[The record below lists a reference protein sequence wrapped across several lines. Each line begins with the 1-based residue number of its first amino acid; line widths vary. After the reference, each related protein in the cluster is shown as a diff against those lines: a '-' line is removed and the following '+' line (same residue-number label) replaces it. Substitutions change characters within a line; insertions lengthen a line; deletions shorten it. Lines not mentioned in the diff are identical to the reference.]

1 MSDAT
6 AASSGPPS
14 TLAGAW
20 AAFTAWQSQPRYLM
34 GASLFRLVAGAAVL
48 IEYLI
53 NYSQRRYLFG
63 PSGLWP
69 YETFVAEMAHTRNFS
84 VYAWSAS
91 PLFFEVC
98 YHLGI
103 LVAVLWMVGWRAR
116 WLTPF
121 QWVFLWSLHQRFPGI
136 WDGGDNIIHLIL
148 VYACFADVSAHFS
161 LDAERRA
168 KGPAAPEGVEPGPW
182 AKVGAMFHNTAMV
195 AFAVQI
201 SLVYGLAG
209 LYKVQGGVWQ
219 DGTALYYAFRSGQF
233 VIPGVTE
240 WIYRDAFVVTA
251 LSYCTV
257 AFQVAFPFLLFL
269 NPYSRR
275 LAVVMGFTF
284 HVGIALVLGLVT
296 FSLFMT
302 SVDLALMGD
311 DEYRAIGRFLTRLR
325 QRFLPRSS
333 SPSAPVA
340 VEALAEPSTGSHPPV
355 A

>member
-1 MSDAT
+1 MSAP
-6 AASSGPPS
+6 SS
-14 TLAGAW
+14 AW
-20 AAFTAWQSQPRYLM
+20 DSFTRWMSQPRYLV
-34 GASLFRLVAGAAVL
+34 GASLFRLCAGAAVL

-69 YETFVAEMAHTRNFS
+69 YESFVAEMAASGNFS

-103 LVAVLWMVGWRAR
+103 LVAALWFLGWHTR
-116 WLTPF
+116 WLTPL

-148 VYACFADVSAHFS
+148 VYACFADLSAHFS
-161 LDAERRA
+161 LDAERRKA
-168 KGPAAPEGVEPGPW
+168 KPAAEEPGAW
-182 AKVGAMFHNTAMV
+182 ARAGAMFHNTAML
-195 AFAVQI
+195 AFALQI

-209 LYKVQGGVWQ
+209 LYKVQGSVWQ
-219 DGTALYYAFRSGQF
+219 DGTAIYYAFRGGQF

-240 WIYRDAFVVTA
+240 WFYRNSFVVTA
-251 LSYCTV
+251 ISYTTV
-257 AFQVAFPFLLFL
+257 AFQVSFPFLLFL
-269 NPYSRR
+269 NPHTRR

-311 DEYRAIGRFLTRLR
+311 DEYRAIGRFLERLR
-325 QRFLPRSS
+325 QRFLPRA
-333 SPSAPVA
+333 SPSTPPPADAVA
-340 VEALAEPSTGSHPPV
+340 ETSSGSHPP
-355 A
+355 AA

>member
-1 MSDAT
+1 MSQP
-6 AASSGPPS
+6 SPSGPDAPAS
-14 TLAGAW
+14 VAEVW
-20 AAFTAWQSQPRYLM
+20 ERFVAWQSQPRYLV
-34 GASLFRLVAGAAVL
+34 GASLFRLCAGLAVL

-63 PSGLWP
+63 PDGLFP
-69 YETFVAEMAHTRNFS
+69 YATFVAEVARSPRDFS

-91 PLFFEVC
+91 PVYFEVC

-103 LVAVLWMVGWRAR
+103 LVAVLWFLGWRTR
-116 WLTPF
+116 WLTPL

-136 WDGGDNIIHLIL
+136 WDGGDNIIQLIL

-161 LDAERRA
+161 LDAERRQ
-168 KGPAAPEGVEPGPW
+168 GREPGAW
-182 AKVGAMFHNTAMV
+182 APVGAFFHNTAML

-219 DGTALYYAFRSGQF
+219 DGTAIYYAFRNGQF

-240 WIYRDAFVVTA
+240 WFYRSAFVVTA
-251 LSYCTV
+251 LSYTTV

-269 NPYSRR
+269 NPHTRKV
-275 LAVVMGFTF
+275 AVVMGFTF

-311 DEYRAIGRFLTRLR
+311 AEYRAMGRFLARLR
-325 QRFLPRSS
+325 QRFFSKP
-333 SPSAPVA
+333 SPAATEAPV
-340 VEALAEPSTGSHPPV
+340 LAEPSPGSPPP
-355 A
+355 AA